1 MRKCQGLR
9 IFFHF
14 GSLNLPSLVNRNNS
28 KRLHVVY
35 SFKSGVEKL
44 LEIYIPRIGNYHSDR
59 DKDKDTDIDCNCSIS
74 GECGEP
80 YQEDLSCLVNCTGG
94 PFEGPVLADQVHFF
108 KLIEE
113 YPHEVCY
120 TFFYGLV
127 DQLHFF
133 MLIKENLTNNLLS
146 FNSVSRLPRLVFP
159 IDPYHQ

>member
-44 LEIYIPRIGNYHSDR
+44 LEIYIPRIGNYPSE
-59 DKDKDTDIDCNCSIS
+59 KDKDCNCSIS

-94 PFEGPVLADQVHFF
+94 PFKGPVRADQVHFF
-108 KLIEE
+108 KL
-113 YPHEVCY
+113 V
-120 TFFYGLV
+120 V
-127 DQLHFF
+127 
-133 MLIKENLTNNLLS
+133 ENLKKEFAIL
-146 FNSVSRLPRLVFP
+146 
-159 IDPYHQ
+159 

>member
-1 MRKCQGLR
+1 MH
-9 IFFHF
+9 FFHF

-44 LEIYIPRIGNYHSDR
+44 LEIYIPRIGNYPS
-59 DKDKDTDIDCNCSIS
+59 DKDNDRDIDCYCSIT

-94 PFEGPVLADQVHFF
+94 PFEGPVRAAQVRFF
-108 KLIEE
+108 KPIEE
-113 YPHEVCY
+113 YPQKVCY
-120 TFFYGLV
+120 PLFYVLV

-133 MLIKENLTNNLLS
+133 MLIKENLTKNLLS
-146 FNSVSRLPRLVFP
+146 FNSMSRLPR
-159 IDPYHQ
+159 

>member
-1 MRKCQGLR
+1 MH
-9 IFFHF
+9 FFHF

-59 DKDKDTDIDCNCSIS
+59 DKDIDKNTDIDCNCSIS

-94 PFEGPVLADQVHFF
+94 PFEGPVLADQVRFF

-113 YPHEVCY
+113 N
-120 TFFYGLV
+120 LN
-127 DQLHFF
+127 
-133 MLIKENLTNNLLS
+133 KE
-146 FNSVSRLPRLVFP
+146 FA
-159 IDPYHQ
+159 II

>member
-1 MRKCQGLR
+1 MH
-9 IFFHF
+9 FFHF

-59 DKDKDTDIDCNCSIS
+59 DKDIDKNTDIDCNCSIS

-108 KLIEE
+108 KL
-113 YPHEVCY
+113 V
-120 TFFYGLV
+120 V
-127 DQLHFF
+127 
-133 MLIKENLTNNLLS
+133 ENLKKEFAIL
-146 FNSVSRLPRLVFP
+146 
-159 IDPYHQ
+159 

>member
-1 MRKCQGLR
+1 MR

-28 KRLHVVY
+28 KRLHIVY

-44 LEIYIPRIGNYHSDR
+44 LEIYIPRIGNYPS
-59 DKDKDTDIDCNCSIS
+59 DKDNDNDIDCYCSIT

-108 KLIEE
+108 KPIKE

-120 TFFYGLV
+120 PFVYVLV
-127 DQLHFF
+127 DQVYFF
-133 MLIKENLTNNLLS
+133 KLIEENLNKE
-146 FNSVSRLPRLVFP
+146 FALP
-159 IDPYHQ
+159 